1 MGKVPARPQTPRRQS
16 RRCALGTALVATVA
30 VAALGVAWADGPAF
44 HARVDRPVLYQGQW
58 YAAGRI
64 ELVGVGGGELLSLQ
78 LDDRK
83 VALMFRQKLGNHHPG
98 DVPVFYFRSTRDGLE
113 LVDIAWSGESPRGLV
128 EVLMMVRARPG
139 RAPA

>member
-1 MGKVPARPQTPRRQS
+1 MGYLPARPHAS
-16 RRCALGTALVATVA
+16 RSLRNWWRLGAGLVSAVA
-30 VAALGVAWADGPAF
+30 VAALGAAWADGPAF

-58 YAAGRI
+58 HAGGRI

-78 LDDRK
+78 LDDHR
-83 VALMFRQKLGNHHPG
+83 VALVFRHKLGGHHPG
-98 DVPVFYFRSTRDGLE
+98 DVPVFYFRSAQDGLE
-113 LVDIAWSGESPRGLV
+113 LVDIAWSGDSPRGLV